1 MIGRHSP
8 PAGNARRTRSRSLS
22 ANVSMPVKA
31 ETPAQAKAK
40 ALFEAEQQFI
50 APGIQTIALVSQLAI
65 AHGRGATLTDLDGRT
80 YLDLNAGVSVASLGH
95 AHPRYVAALTKQLE
109 AVSVGS
115 FTSEPRAELVRL
127 IAELAPGELSRTQ
140 FFSGGAEA
148 VEAGI
153 RLARSY
159 TKRTDVVGFTGGFH
173 GKTAGVLPISDVDWK
188 TLIGPLPAGHHLAPY
203 ADPTRF
209 EGSADE
215 CREHAIKQLRRVIEE
230 EIAGRPAAIVIE
242 PIQGT
247 AGNIVP
253 PPGFLREVCDVAH
266 EYGALLLADEMIT
279 GFGRTGKLFGC
290 DHDEVV
296 PDILTLGKG
305 MASGFPVSALV
316 STHEIMAAKPFS
328 LPSASSSSYGGNP
341 LAAAAALVTIQ
352 TILSDKLIEN
362 SEQVG
367 RLLRDGFE
375 ALARKRRSIA
385 NVRGKGLLVGFDL
398 VADQETKALLP
409 KERCIEFFKRCLA
422 EGLIMMSYTPRV
434 RVHPPLILTADQAR
448 SALAIVDAVLDRLET
463 EA

>member
-1 MIGRHSP
+1 
-8 PAGNARRTRSRSLS
+8 
-22 ANVSMPVKA
+22 MPVKT
-31 ETPAQAKAK
+31 EIPEQARAK

-50 APGIQTIALVSQLAI
+50 APGIQTIALLSQLTI

-109 AVSVGS
+109 SVSVGS

-153 RLARSY
+153 RLARSF
-159 TKRTDVVGFTGGFH
+159 TKRADVVGFTGGFH

-188 TLIGPLPAGHHLAPY
+188 TLIGPLPTGHHLAPY

-209 EGSADE
+209 EGSADD
-215 CREHAIKQLRRVIEE
+215 CREESIKALRRVIEKD
-230 EIAGRPAAIVIE
+230 IGGQPAAIVIE

-253 PPGFLREVCDVAH
+253 PPGFLREVRDVAH
-266 EYGALLLADEMIT
+266 EYGALLIADEMIT

-290 DHDEVV
+290 HHDEVV
-296 PDILTLGKG
+296 PDIMTLGKG
-305 MASGFPVSALV
+305 MAAGYPVSALV
-316 STHEIMAAKPFS
+316 STNEIMAAKPFS

-352 TILSDKLIEN
+352 TILSDKLVEN
-362 SEQVG
+362 SAQVG
-367 RLLRDGFE
+367 RVLRDGFQ
-375 ALARKRRSIA
+375 ALAKKRRSIA
-385 NVRGKGLLVGFDL
+385 NVRGKGLLVGFDF
-398 VADQETKALLP
+398 VTDQETKTFRA
-409 KERCIEFFKRCLA
+409 KDWCIEFFKRCLA
-422 EGLIMMSYTPRV
+422 RGLIMMSYTPRV
-434 RVHPPLILTADQAR
+434 RVHPPLILTADQAKA
-448 SALAIVDAVLDRLET
+448 ALAIVDEVLAELEA
-463 EA
+463 E

>member
-1 MIGRHSP
+1 
-8 PAGNARRTRSRSLS
+8 
-22 ANVSMPVKA
+22 MPVKLP
-31 ETPAQAKAK
+31 TQAKTK

-50 APGIQTIALVSQLAI
+50 APGVQTIALLSQLAI

-115 FTSEPRAELVRL
+115 FTSPPRAELVRL
-127 IAELAPGELSRTQ
+127 IADLAPGELSLTQ

-153 RLARSY
+153 RLARSF

-173 GKTAGVLPISDVDWK
+173 GKTAGVLPISDIDWK
-188 TLIGPLPAGHHLAPY
+188 TLIGPLPPGYHLAPY

-209 EGSADE
+209 AGSPDD
-215 CREHAIKQLRRVIEE
+215 CREQAIKQLRRVIEE

-266 EYGALLLADEMIT
+266 EYGTLLIADEMIT

-290 DHDEVV
+290 NHDEVV
-296 PDILTLGKG
+296 PDIMTLGKG

-316 STHEIMAAKPFS
+316 STEEIMAAKPFS

-341 LAAAAALVTIQ
+341 LAAAAALVTVQ
-352 TILSDKLIEN
+352 TILSDNLVEN
-362 SEQVG
+362 SAKVG
-367 RLLRDGFE
+367 SVLRTGFE
-375 ALARKRRSIA
+375 KLAQKYRSIA
-385 NVRGKGLLVGFDL
+385 NVRGKGLLIGFDL
-398 VADQETKALLP
+398 VTDQETKALLP
-409 KERCIEFFKRCLA
+409 KEKCIDFFKRGLA

-434 RVHPPLILTADQAR
+434 RVHPPLILSAEQAN
-448 SALAIVDAVLDRLET
+448 SALAIIERVLERF
-463 EA
+463 EAD

>member
-1 MIGRHSP
+1 MPAKVESP
-8 PAGNARRTRSRSLS
+8 NPVRT
-22 ANVSMPVKA
+22 K
-31 ETPAQAKAK
+31 T
-40 ALFEAEQQFI
+40 LFEAEQQFI
-50 APGIQTIALVSQLAI
+50 APGVQTIALISQLAI
-65 AHGRGATLTDLDGRT
+65 SHGRGATLTDLDGKN

-95 AHPRYVAALTKQLE
+95 AHPKYVAALTKQLE
-109 AVSVGS
+109 AVTVGS
-115 FTSEPRAELVRL
+115 FTSQPRAELVRL

-153 RLARSY
+153 RLARSF

-188 TLIGPLPAGHHLAPY
+188 TLIGPLPTGHHLAPY

-209 EGSADE
+209 DGSPEE
-215 CREHAIKQLRRVIEE
+215 CRQHAIKELRRVIEE
-230 EIAGRPAAIVIE
+230 EVGGRPAVVVIE

-253 PPGFLREVCDVAH
+253 PPGFLRDVCEVAH

-290 DHDEVV
+290 NHDQVG
-296 PDILTLGKG
+296 PDIMTLGKG
-305 MASGFPVSALV
+305 MAAGYPVSALV
-316 STHEIMAAKPFS
+316 STDEIMAAKPFS

-352 TILSDKLIEN
+352 TILSDALIEN

-367 RLLRDGFE
+367 RRLREGFE
-375 ALARKRRSIA
+375 VLAAKHRSIA

-398 VADQETKALLP
+398 VTDPETKTLLP
-409 KERCIEFFKRCLA
+409 KDRCIEFFKRGLA

-434 RVHPPLILTADQAR
+434 RVHPPLILSTEQAN
-448 SALAIVDAVLDRLET
+448 SALAIVDRVLEQFET
-463 EA
+463 E

>member
-1 MIGRHSP
+1 M
-8 PAGNARRTRSRSLS
+8 PAKTENPSQART
-22 ANVSMPVKA
+22 
-31 ETPAQAKAK
+31 K
-40 ALFEAEQQFI
+40 ALFDEEQQFI
-50 APGIQTIALVSQLAI
+50 APGVQTIALLSQLAI
-65 AHGRGATLTDLDGRT
+65 ARGRGATLTDLDGRT

-95 AHPRYVAALTKQLE
+95 AHPKYVAALTKQLE
-109 AVSVGS
+109 AVTVGS
-115 FTSEPRAELVRL
+115 FTSQPRAELVKL
-127 IAELAPGELSRTQ
+127 IAELSPGELSRTQ

-153 RLARSY
+153 RLARSF

-188 TLIGPLPAGHHLAPY
+188 SLIGPLPTGHHLAPY

-209 EGSADE
+209 DGSPDE
-215 CREHAIKQLRRVIEE
+215 CRQHAIKELRRVIEE
-230 EIAGRPAAIVIE
+230 EVAGRPAVIVIE

-253 PPGFLREVCDVAH
+253 PPGFLRDVCDVAH
-266 EYGALLLADEMIT
+266 EYGALLIADEMIT

-290 DHDEVV
+290 SHDEVV
-296 PDILTLGKG
+296 PDIMTLGKG

-316 STHEIMAAKPFS
+316 STGKIMAAKPFS

-352 TILSDKLIEN
+352 TILSDKLVEN
-362 SEQVG
+362 SEKIG
-367 RLLRDGFE
+367 RVLRHGVE
-375 ALARKRRSIA
+375 AIAAKRRSVA

-398 VADQETKALLP
+398 VTDPETKTLLP
-409 KERCIEFFKRCLA
+409 KERCIDFFKRCLA

-434 RVHPPLILTADQAR
+434 RVHPPLILSAEQAN
-448 SALAIVDAVLDRLET
+448 SALGIIDGVLEQF
-463 EA
+463 EAE

>member
-1 MIGRHSP
+1 
-8 PAGNARRTRSRSLS
+8 
-22 ANVSMPVKA
+22 MPVKT
-31 ETPAQAKAK
+31 EIPEQARAK

-50 APGIQTIALVSQLAI
+50 APGIQTIALLSQLTI

-109 AVSVGS
+109 SVSVGS

-153 RLARSY
+153 RLARSF

-188 TLIGPLPAGHHLAPY
+188 TLIGPLPTGHHLAPY

-209 EGSADE
+209 EGSADD
-215 CREHAIKQLRRVIEE
+215 CREESIKALRRVIEKD
-230 EIAGRPAAIVIE
+230 IGGQPAAIVIE

-253 PPGFLREVCDVAH
+253 PPGFLREVRDVAH
-266 EYGALLLADEMIT
+266 EYGALLIADEMIT

-290 DHDEVV
+290 HHDEVV
-296 PDILTLGKG
+296 PDIMTLGKG
-305 MASGFPVSALV
+305 MAAGYPVSALV
-316 STHEIMAAKPFS
+316 STNEIMAAKPFS

-352 TILSDKLIEN
+352 TILSDKLVEN
-362 SEQVG
+362 SAQVG
-367 RLLRDGFE
+367 RVLRDGFQ
-375 ALARKRRSIA
+375 ALAKKRRSIA
-385 NVRGKGLLVGFDL
+385 NVRGKGLLVGFDF
-398 VADQETKALLP
+398 VTDQETKTFRA
-409 KERCIEFFKRCLA
+409 KDWCIEFFKRCLA
-422 EGLIMMSYTPRV
+422 RGLIMMSYTPRV
-434 RVHPPLILTADQAR
+434 RVHPPLILTADQAKA
-448 SALAIVDAVLDRLET
+448 ALAIVDEVLAELEA
-463 EA
+463 E